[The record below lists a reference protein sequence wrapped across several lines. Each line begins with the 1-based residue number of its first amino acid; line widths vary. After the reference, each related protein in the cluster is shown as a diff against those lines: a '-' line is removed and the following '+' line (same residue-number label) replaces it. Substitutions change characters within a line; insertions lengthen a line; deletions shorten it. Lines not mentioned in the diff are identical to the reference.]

1 MDLEECLSPEE
12 CRVNARECYETARK
26 IADPDAR
33 RELLSLIPKWH
44 KLADMIA
51 ADRCQRDRGGLR
63 LH

>member
-1 MDLEECLSPEE
+1 MLNQSREHPSVLDA
-12 CRVNARECYETARK
+12 NARECYGTARK

-33 RELLSLIPKWH
+33 GELLSLIPKWH

-51 ADRCQRDRGGLR
+51 IDRCK

>member
-1 MDLEECLSPEE
+1 MDPEE
-12 CRVNARECYETARK
+12 FLTAEKCRANARECYETARK

-33 RELLSLIPKWH
+33 HELLLLIPKWD

-51 ADRCQRDRGGLR
+51 ANRCK